1 LFHIA
6 KIIGFFLQ
14 PSSLLLVLLLIA
26 CALLWSRFWNAGR
39 WVVVAGTVLLLVGG
53 LLPTATWLILPL
65 EERFHRPELGNAN
78 VDGILVLGG
87 GEDSRVAKARNVHAL
102 NEAGERLT
110 EGLALARRYPK
121 AKLVFT
127 GGSIE
132 ILFAPTVGAEA
143 ASRILQDFDLGDPRR
158 IVLEAKARNTWENA
172 VFTKE
177 LVKPK
182 SGERWLLVTSAAH
195 MPRAMGVFRKAG
207 FPVEPW
213 PVDYRTAGARD
224 RWLPFEA
231 PSEGLRRLEAALHEW
246 YGLIAYRVL
255 GRTDALL
262 PAP

>member
-1 LFHIA
+1 LFHIS
-6 KIIGFFLQ
+6 KIAGFFMQ
-14 PSSLLLVLLLIA
+14 PSSLLMVLLLIA
-26 CALLWSRFWNAGR
+26 CALLWSRYWNAGR
-39 WVVVAGTVLLLVGG
+39 WLVVAGTALLLIGG
-53 LLPTATWLILPL
+53 EAPTASWLILPL
-65 EERFHRPELGNAN
+65 EERFQRPDLASVN
-78 VDGILVLGG
+78 VDGIIILGG

-102 NEAGERLT
+102 NEAGERIT

-127 GGSIE
+127 GGSTE

-143 ASRILQDFDLGDPRR
+143 ASRIMQDFDLGDPRR
-158 IVLEAKARNTWENA
+158 VVLEAKARNTWENA

-182 SGERWLLVTSAAH
+182 PGERWLLVTSAAH

-213 PVDYRTAGARD
+213 PVDYRTAGPRD
-224 RWLPFEA
+224 RWLPFES

-246 YGLIAYRVL
+246 YGLIAYRL
-255 GRTDALL
+255 MGRSDDLL
-262 PAP
+262 PGP

>member
-1 LFHIA
+1 LFHIS
-6 KIIGFFLQ
+6 KIVGFFMQ
-14 PSSLLLVLLLIA
+14 PSALLLVLLLIA
-26 CALLWSRFWNAGR
+26 CALLWSRYWNMGR
-39 WVVVAGTVLLLVGG
+39 WLVVAGTALLLIGG
-53 LLPTATWLILPL
+53 EAPTASWLILPL
-65 EERFHRPELGNAN
+65 EERFQRPDLGTAN
-78 VDGILVLGG
+78 VDGIIILGG

-127 GGSIE
+127 GGSTE
-132 ILFAPTVGAEA
+132 ILFAPTFGADA
-143 ASRILQDFDLGDPRR
+143 ARRIMDDFDLGDPRR

-172 VFTKE
+172 VFTKG
-177 LVKPK
+177 LVNPKP
-182 SGERWLLVTSAAH
+182 GERWLLVTSAAH

-213 PVDYRTAGARD
+213 PVDYRTASSRD

-246 YGLIAYRVL
+246 YGLVVYRAL
-255 GRTDALL
+255 GRTDTLL

>member
-1 LFHIA
+1 MFPIS
-6 KIIGFFLQ
+6 KIVGFFMQ
-14 PSSLLLVLLLIA
+14 PSALLLVLLLVA
-26 CALLWSRFWNAGR
+26 CAVLWSRYWNVGR
-39 WVVVAGTVLLLVGG
+39 WLVVAATALLLIGG
-53 LLPTATWLILPL
+53 EAPTASWLILPL
-65 EERFHRPELGNAN
+65 EERFQRPDLANAN
-78 VDGILVLGG
+78 VDGIIILGG

-127 GGSIE
+127 GGSTE

-143 ASRILQDFDLGDPRR
+143 ARRIMDDFDLGDRSR
-158 IVLEAKARNTWENA
+158 IVLEDKARNTWENA
-172 VFTKE
+172 VFTKD
-177 LVKPK
+177 LVKPQP
-182 SGERWLLVTSAAH
+182 GERWLLVTSAAH
-195 MPRAMGVFRKAG
+195 MPRSMGVFRKAG

-213 PVDYRTAGARD
+213 PVDYRTAGSRD

-246 YGLIAYRVL
+246 YGLVAYRVL